1 MVHYPAVMQRLPDR
15 VLKGLAAHDTATVFN
30 AMVACLGLPNEEYT
44 DHTIRCLLP
53 ELGSVIGYAAT
64 VELTTNDPDPPV
76 VSWRGHYRHL
86 EETEGPHVV
95 VMRDVDSRPGRGAS
109 FGDVMA
115 AMHRRL
121 GVAGVIV
128 EGTVR
133 DLDGIR
139 DVGLPVFAWGEVPGH
154 GRFSAVR
161 LGAPVTVGQLRI
173 YPGDLIM
180 ADRNGCVRV
189 PVGRA
194 AETLAA
200 VQSVVDQENERR
212 RFAESGDF
220 SVAAAARMF
229 GWE

>member
-1 MVHYPAVMQRLPDR
+1 MQRLPDH
-15 VLKGLAAHDTATVFN
+15 VFAGLAAHDTPTVFN
-30 AMVACLGLPNEEYT
+30 AMVARFGLPNEEYT

-64 VELTTNDPDPPV
+64 VELTTNDPDPPE

-95 VMRDVDSRPGRGAS
+95 VMRDADSRPGRGAS

-139 DVGLPVFAWGEVPGH
+139 EIGLPVFAWGEVPGH

-173 YPGDLIM
+173 RPGDLVM

-189 PVGRA
+189 PLDRA
-194 AETLAA
+194 EETLAA
-200 VQSVVDQENERR
+200 VQSVIDQENERR
-212 RFAESGDF
+212 RFAASAEF
-220 SVAAAARMF
+220 SAAEAARKF
-229 GWE
+229 GWKER